1 MQEGTESP
9 TGPDLHIG
17 GMKVR
22 SKEAPVRVAIIVTQ
36 LEAGGAQT
44 AALRLAE
51 GLRSL
56 GYDAQTWFLYK
67 KQHTEYP
74 DTKVDVIAPERPNSL
89 RKYVGLL
96 ADLLRR
102 LRQHRPQ
109 AVISFTHYANVISQ
123 PVALLSGVPLRI
135 ASQRNP
141 ATNYPRLARLLDR
154 IWGATGVYSANVAVS
169 RAVSKSFDAY
179 SRFYRKRLRIVPNG
193 VEPWQ
198 CELTKEEARLRL
210 QLPLGVP
217 LLANVGRIAPQK
229 NQATLIRALALCPN
243 VHIAIAGA
251 GELLPELKSIADSL
265 KVSQRVHW
273 LGQISPDRV
282 RMLLQASDAFL
293 LPSLFE
299 GMSNALLEALAAGTP
314 VIVSDIPSQREVV
327 GAQGD
332 EKPAGVL
339 LPPQSVHEWASAFRR
354 ISKDKVW
361 RYDLANRSQ
370 MRASRFSVETM
381 INGFSDIINNYEHRH
396 LARH

>member
-1 MQEGTESP
+1 
-9 TGPDLHIG
+9 
-17 GMKVR
+17 
-22 SKEAPVRVAIIVTQ
+22 VRVAIIVTQ

-154 IWGATGVYSANVAVS
+154 IWGAIGVYSANVAVS
-169 RAVSKSFDAY
+169 RAVSKSF
-179 SRFYRKRLRIVPNG
+179 SM
-193 VEPWQ
+193 
-198 CELTKEEARLRL
+198 LT
-210 QLPLGVP
+210 
-217 LLANVGRIAPQK
+217 VG
-229 NQATLIRALALCPN
+229 
-243 VHIAIAGA
+243 
-251 GELLPELKSIADSL
+251 SIGKDS
-265 KVSQRVHW
+265 
-273 LGQISPDRV
+273 
-282 RMLLQASDAFL
+282 A
-293 LPSLFE
+293 
-299 GMSNALLEALAAGTP
+299 
-314 VIVSDIPSQREVV
+314 
-327 GAQGD
+327 
-332 EKPAGVL
+332 
-339 LPPQSVHEWASAFRR
+339 
-354 ISKDKVW
+354 
-361 RYDLANRSQ
+361 
-370 MRASRFSVETM
+370 
-381 INGFSDIINNYEHRH
+381 
-396 LARH
+396 